1 MNPDIIPRFTANNQ
15 LVISLENLNL
25 EHGSFKLCFSLVY
38 SIQSLK
44 GARILK
50 QIGRYYELETK
61 DNELLIDLQT
71 PRIGSYNLSCGP
83 EGIFIINSANELI
96 KVKLHELKFDKEI
109 KLNNYE
115 DSQVNKFVP
124 IIPAPRNTNFSDNFI
139 NINKTKFKFNNSSN
153 KEIIDTLEK
162 INKN

>member
-61 DNELLIDLQT
+61 NNEPCPNPLRSVKPIYNSNEFDTWLIHIQ
-71 PRIGSYNLSCGP
+71 
-83 EGIFIINSANELI
+83 LI
-96 KVKLHELKFDKEI
+96 QKNIAI
-109 KLNNYE
+109 KG
-115 DSQVNKFVP
+115 
-124 IIPAPRNTNFSDNFI
+124 I
-139 NINKTKFKFNNSSN
+139 NI
-153 KEIIDTLEK
+153 
-162 INKN
+162 

>member
-15 LVISLENLNL
+15 LVISFENLNL

-71 PRIGSYNLSCGP
+71 PRTGSYNLSCGP
-83 EGIFIINSANELI
+83 EGIFIINSANDLSMALLR
-96 KVKLHELKFDKEI
+96 KKHVVSVAG
-109 KLNNYE
+109 
-115 DSQVNKFVP
+115 DSFGANDNFRPVGK
-124 IIPAPRNTNFSDNFI
+124 PAPPLPLNSDDLI
-139 NINKTKFKFNNSSN
+139 SL
-153 KEIIDTLEK
+153 IIHSLPLEH
-162 INKN
+162 IS